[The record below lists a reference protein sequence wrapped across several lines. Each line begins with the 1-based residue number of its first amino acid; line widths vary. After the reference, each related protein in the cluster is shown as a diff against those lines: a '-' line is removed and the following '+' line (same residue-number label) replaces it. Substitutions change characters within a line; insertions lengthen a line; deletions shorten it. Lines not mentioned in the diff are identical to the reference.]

1 MEIEAKIKLKDLR
14 KLRTHLKSAGAVF
27 DGCSFER
34 NWLFD
39 HPEQTLTK
47 QDKLL
52 RVRQERKVSLTFKGP
67 RRASDYK
74 KRDELELEFPD
85 ASTASSL
92 LRAVGFEE
100 WFYYEKIR
108 EVWRLDNSEIDVDEL
123 PELGLFVEVEGPS
136 EQDIEAVRKKLKLP
150 RDYINVSYVELL
162 QESVKSPS
170 KRTLQFRFPEHYQS
184 ALMITEA
191 TTT

>member
-14 KLRTHLKSAGAVF
+14 KLHASLKSAGAIF

-39 HPEQTLTK
+39 HPEQTLAK

-52 RVRQERKVSLTFKGP
+52 RVRQDRKASLTFKGP
-67 RRASDYK
+67 RHPSEYK
-74 KRDELELEFPD
+74 KRGELELEFPD
-85 ASTASSL
+85 ASSASSL
-92 LRAVGFEE
+92 LRAVGFDE

-123 PELGLFVEVEGPS
+123 PGLGLFVEVEGPS
-136 EQDIEAVRKKLKLP
+136 DEDIEAVRKRLKLP
-150 RDYINVSYVELL
+150 RDYINISYVELL
-162 QESVKSPS
+162 RESVKSQL
-170 KRTLQFRFPEHYQS
+170 KGTFQFRFPENYQP
-184 ALMITEA
+184 ALLVTEA
-191 TTT
+191 TPT